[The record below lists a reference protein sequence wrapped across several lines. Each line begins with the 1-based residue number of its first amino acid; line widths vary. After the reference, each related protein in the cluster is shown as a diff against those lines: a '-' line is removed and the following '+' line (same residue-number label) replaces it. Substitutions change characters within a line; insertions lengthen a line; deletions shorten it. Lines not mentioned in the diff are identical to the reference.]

1 MLAFI
6 IGLMVGGSVGV
17 VTMCLFQINH
27 NEREDNQS

>member
-6 IGLMVGGSVGV
+6 IDLMVGGSVGV
-17 VTMCLFQINH
+17 FTMCLYQINH